1 MSITLVALK
10 IWPSFSAFSLSSDN
24 LCFKQV
30 EEREPIHV
38 QFNSDKFPENARPLN
53 IWEGRSAGKFGE
65 IKWTPGLD
73 STNPRLIFQFRELR
87 IDIHQ
92 MFVHPV
98 KISVF
103 IKPLKIKES
112 SGGRSQDARGPL
124 CCCGWAGGV
133 SVSQWLFVSS
143 WIIPLS
149 HDVLWWPRS
158 QLGHGSG
165 QHLEPGHH
173 SSPAQAG
180 AGNEH
185 KICSWG
191 QLQQRARLAMF
202 RVRSRVTEKEDTL
215 WRLMWTGLDS
225 IWYPPVTGVL
235 WDLTL

>member
-24 LCFKQV
+24 LCFEQV

-38 QFNSDKFPENARPLN
+38 QFNSDKFPENARLLN
-53 IWEGRSAGKFGE
+53 IWEGRSAGKFVE

-92 MFVHPV
+92 MSVHPV

-112 SGGRSQDARGPL
+112 SGGRSEDARGPL
-124 CCCGWAGGV
+124 CCCGWPV
-133 SVSQWLFVSS
+133 FVSS
-143 WIIPLS
+143 WVISLS
-149 HDVLWWPRS
+149 LCCDDPESAGTW
-158 QLGHGSG
+158 QCSG

-173 SSPAQAG
+173 SSLVTNIKYAQGPAAAEREALQCSGSGHESRRKKTHCEDLCGQA
-180 AGNEH
+180 
-185 KICSWG
+185 
-191 QLQQRARLAMF
+191 
-202 RVRSRVTEKEDTL
+202 
-215 WRLMWTGLDS
+215 
-225 IWYPPVTGVL
+225 
-235 WDLTL
+235 